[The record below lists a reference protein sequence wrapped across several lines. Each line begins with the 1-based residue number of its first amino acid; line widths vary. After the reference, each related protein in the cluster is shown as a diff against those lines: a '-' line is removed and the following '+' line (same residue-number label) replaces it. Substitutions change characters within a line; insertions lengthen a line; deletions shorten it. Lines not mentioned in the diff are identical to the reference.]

1 MSEIQELTEFLK
13 TLTAE
18 TDRKFREMNAET
30 DRKFAEY
37 AEEWRKASAETDREL
52 KETGRL
58 VKELTRNISGIA
70 DSNGLTAEQFFTSAL
85 ENSPVLNGVSFDYAE
100 ANRGRRDKTL
110 NILEQYDVV
119 LYSRE
124 AIGIVEIKYRL
135 KSGDIEV
142 LATRKVENFRKLYP
156 AEAGKDIYLA
166 AAGLSVDKQALAKA
180 KELGVYVMT
189 QAGEGIKI
197 LNDEARVY

>member
-1 MSEIQELTEFLK
+1 MTDIQELTDFLK

-18 TDRKFREMNAET
+18 TDRRFREMNAET
-30 DRKFAEY
+30 NRKFQ
-37 AEEWRKASAETDREL
+37 ETDREL
-52 KETGRL
+52 KELAVEQRETSRL

-70 DSNGLTAEQFFTSAL
+70 DSNGLSAEQYFSAAL
-85 ENSPVLNGVSFDYAE
+85 ENSPSLNGVSFDYAE

-110 NILEQYDVV
+110 NIREQYDVV

-135 KSGDIEV
+135 KSADIEV
-142 LATRKVENFRKLYP
+142 LATRKVANFRALYP
-156 AEAGKDIYLA
+156 AEASKDIYLA
-166 AAGLSVDKQALAKA
+166 AAGFSVDKQAVEKA
-180 KELGVYVMT
+180 VELGVYVMT